1 MAAKAKLKF
10 LDLNARHPGI
20 SPGVALSYA
29 EAARVSLDRH
39 HSSPCEFAIQ
49 DNGTSNVADA
59 EWTECDA
66 ALKAAWANKDDAT
79 RDGAYG
85 LALAAV
91 EETRKLVA
99 VGRAETRT
107 GADYYL
113 SETPVAPDS
122 FEGSVRLEVSGT
134 SDGSNSVINARLAQ
148 KLEQAKKGTS
158 NLPAIASVVG
168 FSELRIISADLEHT

>member
-1 MAAKAKLKF
+1 MANRKLKF
-10 LDLNARHPGI
+10 FDLDKRHPGI
-20 SPGVALSYA
+20 SIGVALSYA
-29 EAARVSLDRH
+29 EAARVCLDRH
-39 HSSPCEFAIQ
+39 HASPCKFQIQ
-49 DNGTSNVADA
+49 DNDSTHLANA
-59 EWTECDA
+59 EWNA
-66 ALKAAWANKDDAT
+66 SGNALNAAWANKDDAT

-113 SETPVAPDS
+113 SEIPVQPDN

-134 SDGSNSVINARLAQ
+134 DNGDNSVISARLAQ
-148 KLEQAKKGTS
+148 KLKQAKNGIS
-158 NLPAIASVVG
+158 NLPAIASVVA
-168 FSELRIISADLEHT
+168 FSALRIASADLEQT